1 MLRSLTFQTQL
12 RHHVAPTFGTCQHPR
27 QLILICIAVTWKES
41 HAVELCQCVHSGRNV
56 QDENDFDVGRVNVLS
71 FRTQKSEMKRGVSVG
86 A

>member
-1 MLRSLTFQTQL
+1 MPLN
-12 RHHVAPTFGTCQHPR
+12 
-27 QLILICIAVTWKES
+27 
-41 HAVELCQCVHSGRNV
+41 CVSGRNV